1 MIRSIRTS
9 TDDYLRRHRT
19 THAKHPEFGTHR
31 HPYLH
36 DRMRQLAQSAA
47 MAAGALPSLLDY
59 GCGKGVFL
67 EAMRRLD
74 VFGEAC
80 GTDPAV
86 EAFRAR
92 PTHAFD
98 VVTCLDVLD
107 QLEERFVAAVI
118 EDVAQFTAG
127 VAVFSVITRQSPAFA
142 HLRPRPA
149 LAWRQVIGKRM
160 RIVAT
165 EIRTASQWELTVEG
179 ACPERLIL
187 VAGPVTDA
195 G

>member
-1 MIRSIRTS
+1 MIRPIRTS

-36 DRMRQLAQSAA
+36 DRIRQLARSATV
-47 MAAGALPSLLDY
+47 AGVRPGLLDY

-74 VFGEAC
+74 LFGEAC

-92 PTHAFD
+92 PSHPFD
-98 VVTCLDVLD
+98 IVTCLDVLD

-118 EDVAQFTAG
+118 EDVAQLTSG

-165 EIRTASQWELTVEG
+165 EIRTASQWEMTMEG
-179 ACPERLIL
+179 ACPERIIL
-187 VAGPVTDA
+187 VAEPVADA
-195 G
+195 A